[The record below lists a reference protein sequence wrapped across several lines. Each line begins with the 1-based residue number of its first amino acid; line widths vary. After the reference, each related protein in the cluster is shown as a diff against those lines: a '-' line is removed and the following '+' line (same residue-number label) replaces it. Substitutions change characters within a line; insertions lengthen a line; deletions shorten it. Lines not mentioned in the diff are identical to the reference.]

1 MWRKEIKRKKL
12 KNISYHDTCKKN
24 AITDD
29 AYNALDMREL
39 GVTIKDNI

>member
-1 MWRKEIKRKKL
+1 MFYPTSLKNILWRKEIKRKKL

-29 AYNALDMREL
+29 AYNALDM
-39 GVTIKDNI
+39 